1 MTAKRVF
8 LLGLVFGCLLATS
21 SRSATLRAMRLADLT
36 HGADVI
42 FVGTVVNRVSAWN
55 AEHSR
60 IYTRTT
66 FQVEEYLKGHTG
78 GTIVIE
84 TLGGMV
90 RGVGMRAPGMPV
102 FRVKDRHVLFVKT
115 GRVTGT
121 HRVLGWAQGNFRVY
135 RDPHTGR
142 DVVARDL
149 SGLNLLGGPASKATQ
164 DLDEFRDTIYRLN
177 GR

>member
-1 MTAKRVF
+1 MKRTGFV
-8 LLGLVFGCLLATS
+8 LLCLILGFAEVPS
-21 SRSATLRAMRLADLT
+21 ARAATLRAMKLADLT

-42 FVGTVVNRVSAWN
+42 FVGTAVSSVSAWN
-55 AEHSR
+55 AEHNR

-78 GTIVIE
+78 GTIVVE
-84 TLGGMV
+84 TLGGIV

-102 FRVKDRHVLFVKT
+102 FRVKGKHVLFVKT

-121 HRVLGWAQGNFRVY
+121 HRVLGWAQGDFSVRK
-135 RDPHTGR
+135 DPGTGR
-142 DVVARDL
+142 EIVTRDFGEVSL
-149 SGLNLLGGPASKATQ
+149 VGGPAPNTTQ
-164 DLDEFRDTIYRLN
+164 DLDEFKAAINRLN